1 MLGHKSSVTPAAKGA
16 DSVAQTKPA
25 ISNKSTTPPAI
36 KPTIKYN
43 TPGVMFDF
51 ADAYFLDKYSPSNI
65 NLVASSNQTKTLQM
79 MDEKYVS
86 SPKNESL
93 EGVYLKETIKPTEIS
108 LLEKPAPK
116 ADLVDILVY

>member
-1 MLGHKSSVTPAAKGA
+1 MKFLDRLINFIFSLVMVVVSV
-16 DSVAQTKPA
+16 VVLL
-25 ISNKSTTPPAI
+25 
-36 KPTIKYN
+36 
-43 TPGVMFDF
+43 VMFDF

-93 EGVYLKETIKPTEIS
+93 EGVYLKETIKPTESS
-108 LLEKPAPK
+108 LLENPAPK